1 MKRPYILVIIGVL
14 LIVAAISLNY
24 MLTQSVDE
32 TDTPART
39 TAPPAVTPD
48 AGNTQQAAPEQ
59 TDAAPEVRTPSF
71 DVVRIGPDGNA
82 VIAGRAA
89 PNSTVRIREGD
100 EVIGQATAD
109 ERGEWVV
116 LPEKPLASGDREL
129 SLESEDSTGEIHK
142 GDDNV
147 VVLIPEKPAAGDT
160 ATADQT
166 SGDDAAKNDDAA
178 EQPIIAMRVPKE
190 GGAATVL
197 QGPAPEDMSKETAR
211 ELAEAMPQGSE
222 MPAATAEQPAA
233 AMPRL
238 SIDVV
243 DYDEEG
249 RVAMSGKADDDT
261 SVRVYLDNKFVG
273 SATTGEDGNWA
284 LTIGEPVEP
293 GQYQLRAD
301 QLDPSDKVTARVEL
315 PFERARPDQILE
327 PGSRYVVQPG
337 NSLWRIARRTYGDGL
352 QYWVIYNQNRKQIRD
367 PDLIYPGQIFA
378 LPENGTAQQ

>member
-24 MLTQSVDE
+24 MLTRSVNEEDA
-32 TDTPART
+32 PAQT
-39 TAPPAVTPD
+39 TAPPAVTPNEND
-48 AGNTQQAAPEQ
+48 TAAQNAPDPAD
-59 TDAAPEVRTPSF
+59 TAPEVRNPSF

-129 SLESEDSTGEIHK
+129 SLESEDSAGEILA
-142 GDDNV
+142 GEDNV
-147 VVLIPEKPAAGDT
+147 VVLIPEKPVA
-160 ATADQT
+160 ADQS
-166 SGDDAAKNDDAA
+166 SGDDTTKDGDKT

-190 GGAATVL
+190 GGASTVL
-197 QGPAPEDMSKETAR
+197 QGPAPEDMSEDTTR
-211 ELAEAMPQGSE
+211 ELAQAMPQGSE
-222 MPAATAEQPAA
+222 MPGATAEQPAA

-238 SIDVV
+238 SIDIV
-243 DYDEEG
+243 DYDEQG
-249 RVAMSGKADDDT
+249 RVAMSGKADEDT
-261 SVRVYLDNKFVG
+261 SVRVYLDNRFVG
-273 SATTGEDGNWA
+273 SATTGGEGNWA
-284 LTIGEPVEP
+284 LTIDEPIEP

-301 QLDPSDKVTARVEL
+301 QLDPSEKVTARVEL

-327 PGSRYVVQPG
+327 PGTRYVVQPG

-367 PDLIYPGQIFA
+367 PDLIYPGQIFT
-378 LPENGTAQQ
+378 LPEGETARQ

>member
-24 MLTQSVDE
+24 MLTQSADE
-32 TDTPART
+32 ADTPART

-48 AGNTQQAAPEQ
+48 AGNTPQAAPEQ

-100 EVIGQATAD
+100 KVIGQATAD

-116 LPEKPLASGDREL
+116 LPDKPLASGDREL
-129 SLESEDSTGEIHK
+129 SLEAEDSSGEVYK

-147 VVLIPEKPAAGDT
+147 VVLIPEKPASGET
-160 ATADQT
+160 ATAEQ
-166 SGDDAAKNDDAA
+166 SGGVAKDDDTA

-197 QGPAPEDMSKETAR
+197 QGPAPEDMSEETAR
-211 ELAEAMPQGSE
+211 ELAQAMPEGSE
-222 MPAATAEQPAA
+222 VPAV

-243 DYDEEG
+243 DYDEQG

-273 SATTGEDGNWA
+273 SASTGDDGNWA
-284 LTIGEPVEP
+284 LTIGEPIEP

-301 QLDPSDKVTARVEL
+301 QLDVSDKVTARVEL

-327 PGSRYVVQPG
+327 PGTRYVVQPG

-352 QYWVIYNQNRKQIRD
+352 QYWVIYNQNRNQIRD

-378 LPENGTAQQ
+378 LPENGSARQ

>member
-32 TDTPART
+32 ADTPART

-129 SLESEDSTGEIHK
+129 SLESEDSTGEIYK

-147 VVLIPEKPAAGDT
+147 VVLIPEKPASGEA
-160 ATADQT
+160 ATAGQ
-166 SGDDAAKNDDAA
+166 SPDDAAKDGDSA

-211 ELAEAMPQGSE
+211 ELAQAMPQGSE
-222 MPAATAEQPAA
+222 MPAATGEQPAA

-284 LTIGEPVEP
+284 LTIGEPIEP

>member
-24 MLTQSVDE
+24 MLTQSADE
-32 TDTPART
+32 ADTPART

-48 AGNTQQAAPEQ
+48 AGNTLQVAPEQ

-116 LPEKPLASGDREL
+116 LPDKPLASGDREL
-129 SLESEDSTGEIHK
+129 SLESEDSTGEVYK

-147 VVLIPEKPAAGDT
+147 VVLIPEKPASGEA
-160 ATADQT
+160 ATAEQ
-166 SGDDAAKNDDAA
+166 SGDAAKDGDKA
-178 EQPIIAMRVPKE
+178 EQPIIAMRVPKK
-190 GGAATVL
+190 GGAASVM
-197 QGPAPEDMSKETAR
+197 QGPAPEDMSEETAR
-211 ELAEAMPQGSE
+211 ELAQAMPEGSE
-222 MPAATAEQPAA
+222 VPAA

-243 DYDEEG
+243 DYDEQG

-261 SVRVYLDNKFVG
+261 SIRVYLDNKFVG
-273 SATTGEDGNWA
+273 SVSTGDDGNWA
-284 LTIGEPVEP
+284 LTIGEPIEP

-301 QLDPSDKVTARVEL
+301 QLDASDKVTARVEL

-327 PGSRYVVQPG
+327 PGTRYVVQPG

-378 LPENGTAQQ
+378 LPENGAAQQ

>member
-1 MKRPYILVIIGVL
+1 M
-14 LIVAAISLNY
+14 NY
-24 MLTQSVDE
+24 MLTQSADE
-32 TDTPART
+32 ADTPART

-48 AGNTQQAAPEQ
+48 AANTPQVAPEQ
-59 TDAAPEVRTPSF
+59 TEAAPEVRTPSF

-116 LPEKPLASGDREL
+116 LPDKPLASGDREL
-129 SLESEDSTGEIHK
+129 SLESEDSTGEVYK

-147 VVLIPEKPAAGDT
+147 VVLIPEKQASGEATT
-160 ATADQT
+160 AEQ
-166 SGDDAAKNDDAA
+166 SGDAAKDDDKA
-178 EQPIIAMRVPKE
+178 EQPIIAMRVPKK
-190 GGAATVL
+190 GGAASVM
-197 QGPAPEDMSKETAR
+197 QGPAPEDMSEETAR
-211 ELAEAMPQGSE
+211 ELAQAMPEGSE
-222 MPAATAEQPAA
+222 VPAA

-243 DYDEEG
+243 DYDEQG

-261 SVRVYLDNKFVG
+261 SIRVYLDNKFVG
-273 SATTGEDGNWA
+273 SASTGDDGNWA
-284 LTIGEPVEP
+284 LTIGEPIEP

-301 QLDPSDKVTARVEL
+301 QLDASDKVTARVEL

-327 PGSRYVVQPG
+327 PGTRYVVQPG

>member
-32 TDTPART
+32 ADTPART

-129 SLESEDSTGEIHK
+129 SLESEDSTGEIYK

-147 VVLIPEKPAAGDT
+147 VVLIPEKPASGEA
-160 ATADQT
+160 ATAGQ
-166 SGDDAAKNDDAA
+166 SPDDAAKDGDSA

-211 ELAEAMPQGSE
+211 ELAQAMPQGSE
-222 MPAATAEQPAA
+222 MPAATGEQPAA

-284 LTIGEPVEP
+284 LTIGEPIEP

-301 QLDPSDKVTARVEL
+301 QLDPSEKVTARVEL